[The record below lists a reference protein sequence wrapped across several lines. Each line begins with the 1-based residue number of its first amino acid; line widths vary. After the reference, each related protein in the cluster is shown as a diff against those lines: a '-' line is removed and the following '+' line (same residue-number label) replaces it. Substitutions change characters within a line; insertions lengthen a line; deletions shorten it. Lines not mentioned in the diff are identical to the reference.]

1 MAVILLCE
9 GCQLLI
15 VENGNKRNNK
25 IRINGSKQ
33 TKKQEANDKG

>member
-25 IRINGSKQ
+25 IGSKIRK
-33 TKKQEANDKG
+33 KKQNNDN